1 MNLKWKSWKLSG
13 REWLSC
19 RGWTPRSVGFAQGFG
34 MSWMNR
40 CHRSRL
46 RSVGFAQGFG
56 MSWMNRRHRSRLRS
70 VGFGEQPPAR
80 VRWVPLTPRAGGSGS
95 SGKSVGIVDW
105 KSKLWE
111 GGGILRVLFR
121 LGVGE
126 VDVTPGTPSGCPSPG
141 SSRSSRRVLGKR
153 SRILN
158 HLQGI
163 LSGQNPGNFC
173 ALPFAG
179 WSLGGKVWVG
189 VQEVLV
195 PRLGNSN
202 PHSEPF
208 RWSQNPSGGART
220 LQVEPKLF
228 RWSQNPSGGVR
239 TLQMEEPKLFR
250 WIQNSSDGARTL
262 QVEPKLFRWSQN
274 PSDGTKTLQ
283 MEPKSF
289 RWNQNPSD
297 GAKILQM
304 EPKLFR
310 WIQNPSGGVR
320 TLQVESE
327 PLKWNQKPSGGAK
340 TLQVES
346 EPLKWN
352 QKPSG
357 GAKTL
362 QVEPKFFR
370 WSQQALRDNRARDM
384 TWLETQPG
392 SPPFSAWVGI

>member
-228 RWSQNPSGGVR
+228 RWSQNPSGG
-239 TLQMEEPKLFR
+239 
-250 WIQNSSDGARTL
+250 S
-262 QVEPKLFRWSQN
+262 
-274 PSDGTKTLQ
+274 KTLQ
-283 MEPKSF
+283 MEP
-289 RWNQNPSD
+289 
-297 GAKILQM
+297 
-304 EPKLFR
+304 EPFR

>member
-208 RWSQNPSGGART
+208 RWSQNSSGGAKT
-220 LQVEPKLF
+220 LQVEPEPF
-228 RWSQNPSGGVR
+228 RWSQNPSGGA
-239 TLQMEEPKLFR
+239 K
-250 WIQNSSDGARTL
+250 TL
-262 QVEPKLFRWSQN
+262 QVEPKPFRWSQN
-274 PSDGTKTLQ
+274 PSDGIK
-283 MEPKSF
+283 
-289 RWNQNPSD
+289 
-297 GAKILQM
+297 
-304 EPKLFR
+304 
-310 WIQNPSGGVR
+310 

>member
-208 RWSQNPSGGART
+208 RWSQNSSGGAKT
-220 LQVEPKLF
+220 LQVEPEPF
-228 RWSQNPSGGVR
+228 RWSQNPSGGA
-239 TLQMEEPKLFR
+239 K
-250 WIQNSSDGARTL
+250 TL
-262 QVEPKLFRWSQN
+262 QVEPKPFRWSQN
-274 PSDGTKTLQ
+274 PSDGIKT
-283 MEPKSF
+283 
-289 RWNQNPSD
+289 
-297 GAKILQM
+297 LQM

>member
-228 RWSQNPSGGVR
+228 RWSQNPSGG
-239 TLQMEEPKLFR
+239 
-250 WIQNSSDGARTL
+250 ARTL
-262 QVEPKLFRWSQN
+262 QVEP
-274 PSDGTKTLQ
+274 
-283 MEPKSF
+283 EP
-289 RWNQNPSD
+289 
-297 GAKILQM
+297 
-304 EPKLFR
+304 FR

>member
-208 RWSQNPSGGART
+208 RWSQNSSGGA
-220 LQVEPKLF
+220 K
-228 RWSQNPSGGVR
+228 
-239 TLQMEEPKLFR
+239 
-250 WIQNSSDGARTL
+250 TL